1 LPNIKS
7 QIKRD
12 KTNIKSAEKNQVLRT
27 KVKGLSKK
35 FRQTV
40 DAKDTDGAKAVM
52 SSYFKALD
60 KAAKA
65 NTVKDNFSA
74 NKKSKAAKYLNK
86 AEAAKLNKTEEI
98 KSDKTVEAKS
108 NSKAETK
115 TAKTEKA
122 KSVKTE
128 KTKSVKTEKTKS
140 VKTEK
145 TK

>member
-1 LPNIKS
+1 MPNIKS
-7 QIKRD
+7 QVKRD
-12 KTNIKSAEKNQVLRT
+12 KTNIKSAEKNQVLKT

-40 DAKDTDGAKAVM
+40 DANDTDGAKAVM

-86 AEAAKLNKTEEI
+86 AEAAKLNKTVEI
-98 KSDKTVEAKS
+98 KSNKTEEAKPV
-108 NSKAETK
+108 KA
-115 TAKTEKA
+115 EKA
-122 KSVKTE
+122 KPVKAEKAKPVKAEKAKPDKAE
-128 KTKSVKTEKTKS
+128 KTK
-140 VKTEK
+140 
-145 TK
+145 

>member
-12 KTNIKSAEKNQVLRT
+12 KTNIKSAEKNQVLKT

-40 DAKDTDGAKAVM
+40 DAKDTDGAKVVM

-65 NTVKDNFSA
+65 NTVKDNFAA

-86 AEAAKLNKTEEI
+86 AEDAKLNKAE
-98 KSDKTVEAKS
+98 DAKL
-108 NSKAETK
+108 NKAEDAKLNKAEETKLNK
-115 TAKTEKA
+115 TAKTK
-122 KSVKTE
+122 
-128 KTKSVKTEKTKS
+128 
-140 VKTEK
+140 
-145 TK
+145 

>member
-1 LPNIKS
+1 MPNIKS

-12 KTNIKSAEKNQVLRT
+12 KTNIKSAEKNQVLKT

-40 DAKDTDGAKAVM
+40 DAKDTDGAKAIM

-86 AEAAKLNKTEEI
+86 AEIAKLNKTEEL
-98 KSDKTVEAKS
+98 KPV
-108 NSKAETK
+108 KAEAAITEK
-115 TAKTEKA
+115 AAAVKPAKAVAAKTERA
-122 KSVKTE
+122 V
-128 KTKSVKTEKTKS
+128 KTKSVKTEKTK
-140 VKTEK
+140 
-145 TK
+145 

>member
-12 KTNIKSAEKNQVLRT
+12 KTNIKSAEKNQILKT
-27 KVKGLSKK
+27 KIKGLSKK

-40 DAKDTDGAKAVM
+40 DSNDSAAAKEVIG
-52 SSYFKALD
+52 SYFKARD

-65 NTVKDNFSA
+65 NTVKKNFAA

-98 KSDKTVEAKS
+98 KPDKTE
-108 NSKAETK
+108 E
-115 TAKTEKA
+115 A

-128 KTKSVKTEKTKS
+128 KPKPVKAEKPKP
-140 VKTEK
+140 VKAEK
-145 TK
+145 AK

>member
-1 LPNIKS
+1 MPNIKS

-12 KTNIKSAEKNQVLRT
+12 KTNIKSAEKNHVLKT

-40 DAKDTDGAKAVM
+40 DAKDTDGAKVVM

-65 NTVKDNFSA
+65 NTVKDNFAA

-86 AEAAKLNKTEEI
+86 AEAAKLNNTEEVKTE
-98 KSDKTVEAKS
+98 
-108 NSKAETK
+108 KAAAVK
-115 TAKTEKA
+115 PVKAVAAKTEKTA
-122 KSVKTE
+122 
-128 KTKSVKTEKTKS
+128 KTKSVKTEKTK
-140 VKTEK
+140 
-145 TK
+145 

>member
-1 LPNIKS
+1 MPNIKS

-12 KTNIKSAEKNQVLRT
+12 KTNIKSAEKNQVMKT
-27 KVKGLSKK
+27 KVKSLSKK

-40 DAKDTDGAKAVM
+40 DAKDTEGAKAVM

-65 NTVKDNFSA
+65 NTVKDNFAA

-86 AEAAKLNKTEEI
+86 AKAAKPDNAQ
-98 KSDKTVEAKS
+98 EAKS
-108 NSKAETK
+108 NSTVEV
-115 TAKTEKA
+115 

-128 KTKSVKTEKTKS
+128 KAKTTKTTKA
-140 VKTEK
+140 K
-145 TK
+145 

>member
-12 KTNIKSAEKNQVLRT
+12 KTNIKSAEKNQVLKT
-27 KVKGLSKK
+27 KIKGLSKK

-40 DAKDTDGAKAVM
+40 DAKDSDGAKVVM

-65 NTVKDNFSA
+65 NTVKDNFAA

-86 AEAAKLNKTEEI
+86 AVEAKSVKTEEA
-98 KSDKTVEAKS
+98 KSVKTEEAKS
-108 NSKAETK
+108 NSKVE
-115 TAKTEKA
+115 A

-128 KTKSVKTEKTKS
+128 KPKTDKAEKTK
-140 VKTEK
+140 
-145 TK
+145 

>member
-1 LPNIKS
+1 MPNIKS

-12 KTNIKSAEKNQVLRT
+12 KTNIKSAEKNQILRT

-35 FRQTV
+35 FRQAV
-40 DAKDTDGAKAVM
+40 DDKDTDGAKAVM

-74 NKKSKAAKYLNK
+74 NKKSKAAKYLDK
-86 AEAAKLNKTEEI
+86 AEAAKLNKSVEI
-98 KSDKTVEAKS
+98 KSDKAEETKPVKAEKAKS
-108 NSKAETK
+108 DSKTSSK
-115 TAKTEKA
+115 SAKTEKA

-128 KTKSVKTEKTKS
+128 KTK
-140 VKTEK
+140 
-145 TK
+145 

>member
-12 KTNIKSAEKNQVLRT
+12 KTNIKSAEKNQVMKT

-35 FRQTV
+35 FRQAV

-86 AEAAKLNKTEEI
+86 AESAKSNKTVEI
-98 KSDKTVEAKS
+98 KSDKTE
-108 NSKAETK
+108 E
-115 TAKTEKA
+115 A
-122 KSVKTE
+122 KSVKKE
-128 KTKSVKTEKTKS
+128 KSTSGKAEKSTSGKAEKSK
-140 VKTEK
+140 
-145 TK
+145 

>member
-1 LPNIKS
+1 MPNIKS

-12 KTNIKSAEKNQVLRT
+12 KTNIKSAEKNQALKT

-35 FRQTV
+35 FRQAV
-40 DAKDTDGAKAVM
+40 DDKDTDGAKVVM

-65 NTVKDNFSA
+65 NTVKDNFAS

-86 AEAAKLNKTEEI
+86 AEEAKLNKTEEI
-98 KSDKTVEAKS
+98 KSDKAEEAKL
-108 NSKAETK
+108 NKPA
-115 TAKTEKA
+115 KA

-128 KTKSVKTEKTKS
+128 KTK
-140 VKTEK
+140 
-145 TK
+145 

>member
-12 KTNIKSAEKNQVLRT
+12 KTNIKSAEKNQVLKT

-40 DAKDTDGAKAVM
+40 DAKDTDGAKVVM

-65 NTVKDNFSA
+65 NTVKDNFAA

-86 AEAAKLNKTEEI
+86 AEAAKLNKTEEV
-98 KSDKTVEAKS
+98 TP
-108 NSKAETK
+108 
-115 TAKTEKA
+115 EKA
-122 KSVKTE
+122 AVVKSGKVAVVKSVKAAAVKSE
-128 KTKSVKTEKTKS
+128 KAAKTKSVKTEKAK
-140 VKTEK
+140 
-145 TK
+145 

>member
-12 KTNIKSAEKNQVLRT
+12 KTNIKSAEKNQVLKT
-27 KVKGLSKK
+27 KIKGLSKK

-40 DAKDTDGAKAVM
+40 DAKDSDGAKVVM

-65 NTVKDNFSA
+65 NTVKDNFAA

-86 AEAAKLNKTEEI
+86 AEE
-98 KSDKTVEAKS
+98 
-108 NSKAETK
+108 
-115 TAKTEKA
+115 A

-128 KTKSVKTEKTKS
+128 EAKLSKPAKTKSVKAEQA
-140 VKTEK
+140 
-145 TK
+145 

>member
-1 LPNIKS
+1 MPNIKS

-12 KTNIKSAEKNQVLRT
+12 KTNIKSAEKNHVLKT

-40 DAKDTDGAKAVM
+40 DAKDTDGAKVVM

-65 NTVKDNFSA
+65 NTVKDNFAA

-86 AEAAKLNKTEEI
+86 AEAAKLNNTEEVKTE
-98 KSDKTVEAKS
+98 KAAAVKPVKAVAAKTE
-108 NSKAETK
+108 K
-115 TAKTEKA
+115 TAKTKSGKTEKA
-122 KSVKTE
+122 K
-128 KTKSVKTEKTKS
+128 
-140 VKTEK
+140 
-145 TK
+145 

>member
-12 KTNIKSAEKNQVLRT
+12 KTNIKSAEKNQVLKT
-27 KVKGLSKK
+27 KIKGLSKK

-52 SSYFKALD
+52 DSYFKALD

-65 NTVKDNFSA
+65 NTVKDNFAA

-86 AEAAKLNKTEEI
+86 AVAAKSNKTEEI
-98 KSDKTVEAKS
+98 KPDKTE
-108 NSKAETK
+108 E
-115 TAKTEKA
+115 A

-128 KTKSVKTEKTKS
+128 KPKTVKAEKAKPDKADKTK
-140 VKTEK
+140 
-145 TK
+145 

>member
-1 LPNIKS
+1 MPNIKS

-12 KTNIKSAEKNQVLRT
+12 KTNIKSAEKNQVLKT
-27 KVKGLSKK
+27 KVKSLSKK

-65 NTVKDNFSA
+65 NTVKDNFAA

-86 AEAAKLNKTEEI
+86 SVDTRLNKAEETKPGKAEEAKLSKPAKA
-98 KSDKTVEAKS
+98 KSDKA
-108 NSKAETK
+108 
-115 TAKTEKA
+115 
-122 KSVKTE
+122 
-128 KTKSVKTEKTKS
+128 
-140 VKTEK
+140 
-145 TK
+145 

>member
-27 KVKGLSKK
+27 KVKSLSKK

-40 DAKDTDGAKAVM
+40 DAKDNDGVKEVM

-65 NTVKDNFSA
+65 NTVKDNFAA

-86 AEAAKLNKTEEI
+86 AEAAKLNKTVEI
-98 KSDKTVEAKS
+98 KSNKIEEAKPV
-108 NSKAETK
+108 KA
-115 TAKTEKA
+115 EKA
-122 KSVKTE
+122 KPVKAE
-128 KTKSVKTEKTKS
+128 KAKPVKAEKSKPVKAEETK
-140 VKTEK
+140 
-145 TK
+145 

>member
-1 LPNIKS
+1 MPNIKS

-27 KVKGLSKK
+27 KVKSLSKK

-40 DAKDTDGAKAVM
+40 DAKDNEGAKEVM

-65 NTVKDNFSA
+65 NTVKDNFAA

-86 AEAAKLNKTEEI
+86 AEAAKPNKTVEIKPDKTEE
-98 KSDKTVEAKS
+98 
-108 NSKAETK
+108 
-115 TAKTEKA
+115 A
-122 KSVKTE
+122 KSVKAEKPKPVKAE
-128 KTKSVKTEKTKS
+128 KTKSDKADKTK
-140 VKTEK
+140 
-145 TK
+145 

>member
-35 FRQTV
+35 FRQAV
-40 DAKDTDGAKAVM
+40 DDKDTDGAKAVM

-65 NTVKDNFSA
+65 NTVKDNFAA

-86 AEAAKLNKTEEI
+86 AE
-98 KSDKTVEAKS
+98 EAKS
-108 NSKAETK
+108 GKTENPKPDKAEKTK
-115 TAKTEKA
+115 SSKMEKPKPDKADKAEKA
-122 KSVKTE
+122 KSYKAE
-128 KTKSVKTEKTKS
+128 KTK
-140 VKTEK
+140 
-145 TK
+145 

>member
-1 LPNIKS
+1 MPNIKS

-12 KTNIKSAEKNQVLRT
+12 KTNIKSAEKNQVLKT

-86 AEAAKLNKTEEI
+86 AEAAKLNKTVEI
-98 KSDKTVEAKS
+98 KPEKTEKPKS
-108 NSKAETK
+108 VKA
-115 TAKTEKA
+115 EKA
-122 KSVKTE
+122 KSDKAE
-128 KTKSVKTEKTKS
+128 KTKPIKEEAK
-140 VKTEK
+140 
-145 TK
+145 

>member
-1 LPNIKS
+1 MPNIKS

-40 DAKDTDGAKAVM
+40 DDKDTDGAKAVM

-86 AEAAKLNKTEEI
+86 AEEAKLNKTEKT
-98 KSDKTVEAKS
+98 KSDKAEEAKS
-108 NSKAETK
+108 DIKIE
-115 TAKTEKA
+115 AKPA
-122 KSVKTE
+122 KTE
-128 KTKSVKTEKTKS
+128 KTKSVKAEKTKS
-140 VKTEK
+140 VKAEK
-145 TK
+145 TKSVKAEKTK